1 VKPTPELLLRRPDPK
16 RFAGDVAATAKLFV
30 ESRLA
35 MLPDLRVAHTPE
47 ETLAWMRDVLFPRQ
61 SVRLAEL
68 RGEIVGFASRD
79 GVWLSNLYVKPGWT
93 GHGIGQRLLDAMLA
107 EAAPAIPALRLWAF
121 QRNAGARRF
130 YERNGFVAVE
140 FTDGAGNEEHEPDV
154 RYERALRR

>member
-1 VKPTPELLLRRPDPK
+1 VKPTPELLLRRPDPQ
-16 RFAGDVAATAKLFV
+16 RYAADVAATAALFV
-30 ESRLA
+30 GSRRA

-47 ETLAWMRDVLFPRQ
+47 ETLAWMRDTLFPRQ

-79 GVWLSNLYVKPGWT
+79 GVWLSNLYVKTGWT
-93 GHGIGQRLLDAMLA
+93 GHGIGQRLLDSMLA
-107 EAAPAIPALRLWAF
+107 EAAPAIPSLRLWAF

-140 FTDGAGNEEHEPDV
+140 FTDGAGNEEREPDV